1 MVFNLIKYQRYTCS
15 LTSLVH
21 SKYKQIINLLG
32 HQIQFLVKYKFWD
45 SRKVDILIFDRY
57 EIIHSH
63 SNLSIVKKVIPY
75 KVQCRQVS
83 LYNKITPKKLDEIGS
98 SSSI

>member
-1 MVFNLIKYQRYTCS
+1 
-15 LTSLVH
+15 
-21 SKYKQIINLLG
+21 
-32 HQIQFLVKYKFWD
+32 
-45 SRKVDILIFDRY
+45 VDILIFDRY

-83 LYNKITPKKLDEIGS
+83 LYNKITPKNLADFGYPVSRPFGFIAPKTLNYLASQSFDFERF
-98 SSSI
+98 